1 MRHLYCETNA
11 LYCKVPSR
19 SVTLVP
25 PQFRGWNS
33 PSGDKLL
40 LGEQRRLGS
49 SLPKMARLEDS
60 PSF

>member
-11 LYCKVPSR
+11 LYCKVPSC
-19 SVTLVP
+19 SVTLVHR
-25 PQFRGWNS
+25 QFRGLQF

-40 LGEQRRLGS
+40 LGDQRRLGS
-49 SLPKMARLEDS
+49 SLPKMARLEGS